1 MRRGARIA
9 VGAGVVLAAVLAGL
23 AIAFVWGIAVPGEFL
38 RAPLERAL
46 TAAFGVPTRIEG
58 PIELRTGLAAF
69 ARADALVL
77 ADPAGPAGA
86 TLARGQRP
94 GVGIDLLAL
103 ARRVVVLEEVTGER
117 LELNLVRAADGRA
130 NWAPIFASA
139 PGAKPPPVAFGGIGR
154 LRLGVVAGTYRS
166 GAADPLRFE
175 IAGLDGGL
183 PLRDPTTARG
193 AATVAG
199 HAFAFDLRT
208 ASLTNLGAAGAATPV
223 QGTVAWSGARFAL
236 DGRVAPDG
244 ARFDASVHATTDD
257 ASALLAALGV
267 AAHRPGRLDARGRVG
282 VAATNARV
290 EDLALTLGES
300 AISGQATVAW
310 DGPRLRIAASLAGE
324 RVDAA
329 PFLGVAPATD
339 KTAAELLVEL
349 LERAATDVDA
359 EIKASVAELAGLPVV
374 ARALELDG
382 RSGELAVAVRAR
394 GEVSGTRASATLDYD
409 ARKPQRVLAARVEG
423 GVVSTQRLPPGARPD
438 ALTGTSGGIRGQA
451 RGQGTSPRAVVAS
464 LQASLEARDVS
475 WRHAGRD
482 GKPLSGRFDTVRI
495 AVQGTRASSVEVA
508 AKLGNAACALKA
520 AGGALGP
527 LLEGKQWPLQLTG
540 TCPGARLNA
549 KGHITLASRHVAAN
563 LAFDAAADRIGP
575 IARAIGIAPTAPHPF
590 AARGALAVDA
600 ARAHA
605 RLDAFRIGR
614 TTGSGEVDLPLG
626 REGIPRVQFA
636 YGTVDVAELNALA
649 DAAPPSA
656 NPLDRVVFREKLRL
670 PEADFQI
677 TADRVLLAG
686 ETLRRLRLGGAMR
699 ALQLPPTAF
708 GFEWQSAPVTGTF
721 GADFSGT
728 APRMQLDARARDIDL
743 GALSARLGAKG
754 IGVRAGALTL
764 HVRSEGERLGEL
776 LSAADVDAA
785 IERGRLDLSR
795 APVGGLP
802 RQADFAATLKA
813 APGAPAAFSARGT
826 AGGEPFELA
835 VDSPSLA
842 GLARAGAPMP
852 ATLRAALGDMRAQ
865 VGGTFARDGT
875 GDARVE
881 LSGARLDRLG
891 KLAGVDLP
899 AIGPYAARGTIVVTA
914 DAVQASSLDVSF
926 GKSRVSG
933 TAEFQIRRAGRATH
947 SATLRAPTLHLE
959 DLGAARWIG
968 GPAGAKAAPA
978 GEAPAAQRREAE
990 ISRALEWL
998 RAVDVNVSVDVDA
1011 LHGGAERF
1019 ASGRVRATLSAGR
1032 LRVELQDVKTASGVV
1047 GADIRIDARGAQPK
1061 FAARARVEALD
1072 FGPLARTLDP
1082 ATKLGGRVDLVADLA
1097 AQGPPGQLLP
1107 ALSGTVDVAVF
1118 PHDLSSGALDFWGTG
1133 LLGAML
1139 RSLDPN
1145 TKSEVECAAASLN
1158 IAGGVASTSAFF
1170 VDTTRVRIVGQVEAN
1185 IMTRALSGRLRPVS
1199 EQPEL
1204 FTVAPTMLIGGTM
1217 EDPRV
1222 SVAPENLVLAPLRF
1236 ATPLAGFAL
1245 DFVGARGKPIEGR
1258 VGCREAYERARALRA
1273 SGGGPR

>member
-1 MRRGARIA
+1 MRRGGRIA
-9 VGAGVVLAAVLAGL
+9 VGAGLALVAVLAALA
-23 AIAFVWGIAVPGEFL
+23 AAFLWGVSVPGEFL

-58 PIELRTGLAAF
+58 PIELRTGLSPTVS
-69 ARADALVL
+69 ADALVL
-77 ADPAGPAGA
+77 ADPSRPAGA
-86 TLARGQRP
+86 TLARGLRP
-94 GVGIDLLAL
+94 AARIDLPDLL
-103 ARRVVVLEEVTGER
+103 RRVVTLREITGER
-117 LELNLVRAADGRA
+117 LEIELVRAADGRE
-130 NWAPIFASA
+130 NWAPIFATTPNS
-139 PGAKPPPVAFGGIGR
+139 GPPPVTFGGIGR
-154 LRLGVVAGTYRS
+154 LRLGTLAGTYR
-166 GAADPLRFE
+166 GAAADPVPFQVT
-175 IAGLDGGL
+175 ALDGGL

-193 AATVAG
+193 TATVAG

-223 QGTVAWSGARFAL
+223 QGTVTWSGTQFAI
-236 DGRVAPDG
+236 DGAVAPDG
-244 ARFDASVHATTDD
+244 SRFDASVHASAED
-257 ASALLAALGV
+257 AVALLEALGV

-282 VAATNARV
+282 VAATNVRV

-300 AISGQATVAW
+300 AVSGQANVTW
-310 DGPRLRIAASLAGE
+310 GGPRPRLAANLAGE

-329 PFLGVAPATD
+329 PFLGAAPSTE
-339 KTAAELLVEL
+339 KTTVEVLVEL
-349 LERAATDVDA
+349 LERAATGVDA

-382 RSGELAVAVRAR
+382 RSGDLAVAVRAR
-394 GEVSGTRASATLDYD
+394 GEVSGTRATAVLDYD
-409 ARKPQRVLAARVEG
+409 ARKPQRVLAARVDG
-423 GVVSTQRLPPGARPD
+423 GVVSTQRVSPGARPD

-451 RGQGTSPRAVVAS
+451 RGQGASPRAVVAS

-475 WRHAGRD
+475 WRRAGRD
-482 GKPLSGRFDTVRI
+482 GKPLSGRLDAVRI
-495 AVQGTRASSVEVA
+495 AVQGIRASSAEVA
-508 AKLGNAACALKA
+508 ARLGDAACALKVS
-520 AGGALGP
+520 GGALGP
-527 LLEGKQWPLQLTG
+527 LLEGKQWPLQLAG
-540 TCPGARLNA
+540 TCPGARLSA
-549 KGHITLASRHVAAN
+549 KGHVTLAARHVDAG
-563 LAFDAAADRIGP
+563 LA
-575 IARAIGIAPTAPHPF
+575 
-590 AARGALAVDA
+590 L
-600 ARAHA
+600 
-605 RLDAFRIGR
+605 
-614 TTGSGEVDLPLG
+614 
-626 REGIPRVQFA
+626 
-636 YGTVDVAELNALA
+636 GTVDVAELNALA
-649 DAAPPSA
+649 DAAPAPA
-656 NPLDRVVFREKLRL
+656 DPLDRVVFREKLRL

-677 TADRVLLAG
+677 TADRFLLAG
-686 ETLRRLRLGGAMR
+686 ETLRRLRLGGSMR
-699 ALQLPPTAF
+699 AQQLPPTAF
-708 GFEWQSAPVTGTF
+708 GFEWNGAPVTGTF
-721 GADFSGT
+721 GADLSGA
-728 APRMQLDARARDIDL
+728 APRVQLDAGAQNVDL
-743 GALSARLGAKG
+743 GALAVRLGLKG
-754 IGVRAGALTL
+754 VGMRAGALKL
-764 HVRSEGERLGEL
+764 HARSEGERLGAL
-776 LSAADVDAA
+776 LAAATVDAA
-785 IERGRLDLSR
+785 AERGRLDLSR
-795 APVGGLP
+795 APVAGFP
-802 RQADFAATLKA
+802 RQADFAATFKA

-826 AGGEPFELA
+826 AGSEPLELA

-842 GLARAGAPMP
+842 GLARAGAPIP
-852 ATLRAALGDMRAQ
+852 ATLRAALGDMQAELA
-865 VGGTFARDGT
+865 GTFARDGT

-881 LSGARLDRLG
+881 LSGGRLDRLG

-899 AIGPYAARGTIVVTA
+899 AIGPYAARGSLVVTA
-914 DAVQASSLDVSF
+914 DAVRASNLDVTF

-968 GPAGAKAAPA
+968 GPAGAKAAAA

-990 ISRALEWL
+990 ISRALDWL
-998 RAVDVNVSVDVDA
+998 RAVDVDASVDVDA

-1047 GADIRIDARGAQPK
+1047 GADIRIDASGAQPK

-1072 FGPLARTLDP
+1072 FGPLVRTLDP

-1158 IAGGVASTSAFF
+1158 IAGGVARTSAFF

-1204 FTVAPTMLIGGTM
+1204 FTVAPTMQIGGTM

-1245 DFVGARGKPIEGR
+1245 DFVGAKGRLVEGR

-1273 SGGGPR
+1273 TTGGAR